1 MHWIQK
7 PFGWQIPPLLTD
19 ILHPSLPS
27 KNYSFSK
34 KQQIFVKNNFLN
46 KIKTGNAFAQDRK
59 ESLSPKRGSMPARK
73 RVIFHSN
80 TSILQPPTKIAH
92 YWQLKNL
99 DCQYFLAWVLS
110 AGCRPSWQGG
120 RNLAA
125 GRLSTLL
132 LSGADERP
140 LHCVEKLAGG
150 HGTGLGPQTH
160 SSSSSTTFLNFPPG
174 PQTLPTS
181 SPFVQ
186 TSRSFL
192 PKSFSQPGSQ
202 SWQKVSSPIVDLWT
216 PVTVRQN

>member
-1 MHWIQK
+1 MH
-7 PFGWQIPPLLTD
+7 
-19 ILHPSLPS
+19 LH
-27 KNYSFSK
+27 KIEK
-34 KQQIFVKNNFLN
+34 KAYHQ
-46 KIKTGNAFAQDRK
+46 
-59 ESLSPKRGSMPARK
+59 RGGGMPARK
-73 RVIFHSN
+73 SVIFHSI

-150 HGTGLGPQTH
+150 HGTGLGPHLLLLLHHIPQLPPRASNSPH
-160 SSSSSTTFLNFPPG
+160 QFPFRSNFLVFPGKEFLSTG
-174 PQTLPTS
+174 I
-181 SPFVQ
+181 
-186 TSRSFL
+186 
-192 PKSFSQPGSQ
+192 
-202 SWQKVSSPIVDLWT
+202 PILAKGLISH
-216 PVTVRQN
+216 R

>member
-1 MHWIQK
+1 MHLYKTEKKVYHQRGGTYLQGK
-7 PFGWQIPPLLTD
+7 GW
-19 ILHPSLPS
+19 
-27 KNYSFSK
+27 FS
-34 KQQIFVKNNFLN
+34 IY
-46 KIKTGNAFAQDRK
+46 
-59 ESLSPKRGSMPARK
+59 
-73 RVIFHSN
+73 SN

-132 LSGADERP
+132 LSGADERA

-186 TSRSFL
+186 TSLSFL
-192 PKSFSQPGSQ
+192 AKSFSQPGSQ

>member
-1 MHWIQK
+1 MYKI
-7 PFGWQIPPLLTD
+7 G
-19 ILHPSLPS
+19 
-27 KNYSFSK
+27 K
-34 KQQIFVKNNFLN
+34 KVFHQR
-46 KIKTGNAFAQDRK
+46 GEHACK
-59 ESLSPKRGSMPARK
+59 EKGGFPT
-73 RVIFHSN
+73 IYSN
-80 TSILQPPTKIAH
+80 TSILQPPTEIAH

-160 SSSSSTTFLNFPPG
+160 SSSSSTTTFLNFPPG

-192 PKSFSQPGSQ
+192 AKSFSQLGSQ

-216 PVTVRQN
+216 PETVRQN

>member
-1 MHWIQK
+1 MADSSSLVWN
-7 PFGWQIPPLLTD
+7 
-19 ILHPSLPS
+19 PS
-27 KNYSFSK
+27 SFIT
-34 KQQIFVKNNFLN
+34 KQQIFVRTFWTKSKPEMHLY
-46 KIKTGNAFAQDRK
+46 KIEKKVYHQ
-59 ESLSPKRGSMPARK
+59 RGGTCLQGKGWFS
-73 RVIFHSN
+73 IYSN

-192 PKSFSQPGSQ
+192 AKSFSQPGSH

>member
-19 ILHPSLPS
+19 IQHPSLPS

-160 SSSSSTTFLNFPPG
+160 SSSSTTFLNFPPG